1 MIKQGDLP
9 VLISI
14 TSGSLETNIKRQ
26 FLGEVTQ
33 TQYLSKVPMST
44 FLRHV
49 TECLPQAKHV
59 YLLIDR
65 CEDFLSRPQAETEA
79 FKQEWLHCVTNIPR
93 IHWLFS
99 IHLGFSHLLSIFR
112 PEINPFSN
120 LVILSPLDREA
131 ARQAILKPASILGIK
146 VEDAVIDDILDRLGN
161 SNIDPAQLQTVCYL
175 MAGGNGPLRLDWTM
189 ADYEANGRADGIL
202 RQSLERLID
211 QLKHG
216 DREIAWRV
224 IASLIDHQNENAS
237 FERLVNHLKPY
248 GIRSENLDH
257 MLKLLEEIHLIDVKD
272 EQYCLTS
279 DSMRP
284 RVQQWANEQAALVQ
298 ARQEAIYQLRQLRNS
313 ALRGLFGGA
322 IGFAVF
328 DQLSYTGAVQD
339 LSFIIFFLIPILAIG
354 GISGFLMTLTV
365 DLAIAAYHGS
375 HTWLRYLVGGIGGI
389 IAFAAGFLLYA
400 TNNYNGDTFLQI
412 LPAAA
417 LEGGLWGAMIGLG
430 TTYALSNTRKAW
442 LTVLVTALAS
452 GLILLGL
459 EFKFSA
465 LVNELWAEAPSTLRI
480 FLAGALM
487 PFCYMAAALFRRPD
501 LEKKR

>member
-1 MIKQGDLP
+1 
-9 VLISI
+9 
-14 TSGSLETNIKRQ
+14 
-26 FLGEVTQ
+26 
-33 TQYLSKVPMST
+33 
-44 FLRHV
+44 
-49 TECLPQAKHV
+49 
-59 YLLIDR
+59 
-65 CEDFLSRPQAETEA
+65 
-79 FKQEWLHCVTNIPR
+79 
-93 IHWLFS
+93 
-99 IHLGFSHLLSIFR
+99 
-112 PEINPFSN
+112 
-120 LVILSPLDREA
+120 
-131 ARQAILKPASILGIK
+131 
-146 VEDAVIDDILDRLGN
+146 
-161 SNIDPAQLQTVCYL
+161 
-175 MAGGNGPLRLDWTM
+175 M

-224 IASLIDHQNENAS
+224 MASLIDHQNENAS

-322 IGFAVF
+322 IGFALF
-328 DQLSYTGAVQD
+328 NQLIYTGAVPD
-339 LSFIIFFLIPILAIG
+339 LSYIMFFLIPILAIG

-430 TTYALSNTRKAW
+430 TTYALSSTRKAW

-452 GLILLGL
+452 GLILLGIESTL
-459 EFKFSA
+459 SV
-465 LVNELWAEAPSTLRI
+465 LVNEAWAEGPSTLRI
-480 FLAGALM
+480 FLAGTLT
-487 PFCYMAAALFRRPD
+487 PLCYMAAALFRRPE